1 MKKAHWRQRPAT
13 HWAHHKR
20 RTMFGSEYAS
30 KLSAERIRLCIR
42 HKSLDCAC
50 KAAAMHT
57 PCAAAWAKAIFR
69 ECERKG

>member
-1 MKKAHWRQRPAT
+1 MKKAHRGQRPAAYG
-13 HWAHHKR
+13 AHHKR
-20 RTMFGSEYAS
+20 RTMFSPEYAS

>member
-1 MKKAHWRQRPAT
+1 
-13 HWAHHKR
+13 
-20 RTMFGSEYAS
+20 MFGSEYAS